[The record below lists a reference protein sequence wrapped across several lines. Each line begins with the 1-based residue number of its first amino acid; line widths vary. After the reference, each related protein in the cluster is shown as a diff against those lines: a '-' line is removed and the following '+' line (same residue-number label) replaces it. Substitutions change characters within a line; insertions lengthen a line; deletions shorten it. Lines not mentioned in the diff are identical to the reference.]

1 MQPSDVLWKT
11 GTIWFTTILVSF
23 RFQIYQLKK
32 REEEGKKQRMIR
44 VELLDYECTE
54 LDSMQWFTASMVY
67 TIKSRNSQF
76 KPNPTNMKHQTD
88 QLMGTKVES
97 QAQESSKMSNPNAR
111 YPHHLT
117 GPLEIL

>member
-1 MQPSDVLWKT
+1 
-11 GTIWFTTILVSF
+11 
-23 RFQIYQLKK
+23 
-32 REEEGKKQRMIR
+32 
-44 VELLDYECTE
+44 
-54 LDSMQWFTASMVY
+54 
-67 TIKSRNSQF
+67 
-76 KPNPTNMKHQTD
+76 MKHQTD